1 VTSTPKKKVSKLRI
15 VSVVFIILGFLVIP
29 FCKHM
34 QDFMDREELNYTRM
48 NVYLPSI
55 VPWCI
60 ALVLALLAVILI
72 IFKQKKKKGLRLP
85 LVCCIFSLLLIV
97 GYSVPLPEYQNT
109 VVVNREKTFDGDSSE
124 LNNTVIVPAL
134 ESPIQVGKNVIWCSS
149 FQLTWNELKDDII
162 KEPIKLKK
170 NQELADLLNQAKQTK
185 QDVSEND
192 YYARAGFVQDNI
204 IDAIQTEMS
213 NKFPGETIPSFDDV
227 SADTAIISYSFL
239 SANVRFKLPYFEN
252 DKELLFTD
260 SNGNRTAIT
269 SFGLREED
277 DYAYYKLRRQLNVLF
292 VNHDSDYK
300 LTECAIDLCKNSAPN
315 QIILAMVKPKDTL
328 LETLSYIEE
337 QSQKTPN
344 EKYNHEF
351 GPNDVLLVPNLFW
364 EIVHAYEKLVDDT
377 LQNTRYEGMPIEKAM
392 QIIQF
397 RLDRSGA
404 ELKSE
409 SKLLCAPIP
418 TFYMF
423 DRPFLIYMKKRGAEH
438 PFFVM
443 WVDNAE
449 LLEKY

>member
-1 VTSTPKKKVSKLRI
+1 MSDEEKKKISKLAI

-34 QDFMDREELNYTRM
+34 QEFMDRKELDYTRM
-48 NVYLPSI
+48 DVYMPSI
-55 VPWCI
+55 VPWSI
-60 ALVLALLAVILI
+60 ALLLTLLAVILI
-72 IFKQKKKKGLRLP
+72 FCRHKKEKGLRLP
-85 LVCCIFSLLLIV
+85 LACCIFSLLLIV

-109 VVVNREKTFDGDSSE
+109 VVVNREKTFDGNSSE
-124 LNNTVIVPAL
+124 LQETMIVPAL
-134 ESPIQVGKNVIWCSS
+134 ESPIPKGNNVIWCSS

-185 QDVSEND
+185 QDISEND

-204 IDAIQTEMS
+204 IDIIQTEMLQ
-213 NKFPGETIPSFDDV
+213 KFPNESAPSLDDV
-227 SADTAIISYSFL
+227 SADTAIVSYSFL

-252 DKELLFTD
+252 DNELLFTD
-260 SNGNRTAIT
+260 SSGNKTAIT

-277 DYAYYKLRRQLNVLF
+277 DYAYYKLRNQMHVLF
-292 VNHDSDYK
+292 ANHDSDYK
-300 LTECAIDLCKNSAPN
+300 LTECAIDLCKDSSPSQVVIALV
-315 QIILAMVKPKDTL
+315 QPKETL
-328 LETLSYIEE
+328 LETLNYIDK
-337 QSQKTPN
+337 QSQKAPS
-344 EKYNHEF
+344 EKYSHEF

-364 EIVHAYEKLVDDT
+364 KITHSYEKLVGNT
-377 LQNTRYEGMPIEKAM
+377 LQNPGYERMPIEKAM
-392 QIIQF
+392 QVIQF

-409 SKLLCAPIP
+409 SKLLCEPIP
-418 TFYMF
+418 TFYTF